1 MRLFILQGDNMCNA
15 RLVTAR
21 EVGIELECYME
32 SWLENN
38 PDALVQ
44 DEFILWIGKQVRA
57 AVEDSTIYPDLL
69 GLDAEGNLVIVELK
83 RGQAPREVV
92 AQLLEY
98 AAWATELD
106 EEQIAAIA
114 TDYFQTRDELQGRT
128 LRNVFT
134 GTFEVDE
141 VPPLNRRLRL
151 FVVAREIPPAI
162 SGVCRF
168 LRSHRMDIN
177 CVTISVFQTESEEQI
192 VGIEGGGTPS
202 SPASNSTS
210 KPRPRSELV
219 KEAVEE
225 LTGGNTSIE
234 FTVRDVIERVLGNNP
249 DFPPNTVRGR
259 MIADTVNNPARRHFG
274 TTNDYYWR
282 VGFGRYRL
290 YDPGAPKCQKTMR
303 S

>member
-15 RLVTAR
+15 QLVTAR
-21 EVGIELECYME
+21 EVGIELERYME

-44 DEFILWIGKQVRA
+44 DEFILWIGKQASA
-57 AVEDSTIYPDLL
+57 AAEHSTIYPDLL

-83 RGQAPREVV
+83 RDQAPREVV

-106 EEQIAAIA
+106 DEQIAAIA
-114 TDYFQTRDELQGRT
+114 TDYFQPRDELQGRS
-128 LRNVFT
+128 LKKVFT
-134 GTFEVDE
+134 ETFEVDE

-151 FVVAREIPPAI
+151 FVVARDIQPAI

-168 LRSHRMDIN
+168 LSKHRIDIN
-177 CVTISVFQTESEEQI
+177 CVTISVFQTESEERI
-192 VGIEGGGTPS
+192 VGIEGGGTPY

-210 KPRPRSELV
+210 DPRPRSELV
-219 KEAVEE
+219 REAVEE
-225 LTGGNTSIE
+225 LTKGKTSVE
-234 FTVRDVIERVLGNNP
+234 FRVRDVIERVSENNP
-249 DFPPNTVRGR
+249 DCPPNTVRGR
-259 MIADTVNNPARRHFG
+259 MIADTVNNPARGLFG

-290 YDPGAPKCQKTMR
+290 YAPEPNEVPEDDA
-303 S
+303 

>member
-44 DEFILWIGKQVRA
+44 DEFILWIGKQVSA
-57 AVEDSTIYPDLL
+57 ATEHSTIYPDLL

-106 EEQIAAIA
+106 DEQIAAVA
-114 TDYFQTRDELQGRT
+114 RDYFQTRDELQGKT
-128 LRNVFT
+128 LKKVFT
-134 GTFEVDE
+134 ETFEVDE

-151 FVVAREIPPAI
+151 FVVARDIPPAI

-168 LRSHRMDIN
+168 LRSKHGMDIN
-177 CVTISVFQTESEEQI
+177 CVTISVFQTESEERI

-202 SPASNSTS
+202 SPAFNSTS
-210 KPRPRSELV
+210 DPRPRSELV
-219 KEAVEE
+219 KEAVVE
-225 LTGGNTSIE
+225 LTRGSTSVE
-234 FTVRDVIERVLGNNP
+234 FTVENVIERALENNP
-249 DFPPNTVRGR
+249 DCPPNTVRGR
-259 MIADTVNNPARRHFG
+259 MIADTVNNCARRHFG
-274 TTNDYYWR
+274 TTKDYYWQVR
-282 VGFGRYRL
+282 RGVYRL
-290 YDPGAPKCQKTMR
+290 YAPEHDEVPEDCE
-303 S
+303 

>member
-15 RLVTAR
+15 QLVTAR
-21 EVGIELECYME
+21 EVGIELEHHME
-32 SWLENN
+32 SLLENN

-44 DEFILWIGKQVRA
+44 DEFILWIGKQASA
-57 AVEDSTIYPDLL
+57 ATEHSTLYPDLL

-83 RGQAPREVV
+83 REKAPREVV

-106 EEQIAAIA
+106 DEQIEAIA
-114 TDYFQTRDELQGRT
+114 RDYFQTRDELQGKSLT
-128 LRNVFT
+128 EVFT
-134 GTFEVDE
+134 ETFEVDE
-141 VPPLNRRLRL
+141 FPRLNRRLRL
-151 FVVAREIPPAI
+151 FVVARDIPPAI

-168 LRSHRMDIN
+168 LRSKHGMDIN
-177 CVTISVFQTESEEQI
+177 CVTISVFQTESEERI
-192 VGIEGGGTPS
+192 VGIEGGGTPF

-210 KPRPRSELV
+210 DPRPRSELV

-225 LTGGNTSIE
+225 LTGGSTSVE
-234 FTVRDVIERVLGNNP
+234 FTVQAVIERVSENNP
-249 DFPPNTVRGR
+249 DCPPNTVRGR
-259 MIADTVNNPARRHFG
+259 MIADTVNNPAGKLFG

-290 YDPGAPKCQKTMR
+290 YAPER
-303 S
+303 DEVSEDDA